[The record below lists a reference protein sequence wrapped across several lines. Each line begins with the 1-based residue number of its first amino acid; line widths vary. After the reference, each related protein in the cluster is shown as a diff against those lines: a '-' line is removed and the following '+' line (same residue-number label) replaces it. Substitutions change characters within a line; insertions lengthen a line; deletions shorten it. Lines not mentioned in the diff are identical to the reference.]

1 MNKRKILNDPVHGF
15 ITFRDENIFDLV
27 EHHWF
32 QRLRRIRQL
41 GMTSYVY
48 PGALHTRFQH
58 AIGAMH
64 LMNLAIDTLR
74 SKEIDIS
81 KEESAALNFAILL
94 HDIGH
99 GPFSHALEHTLVS
112 KVPHESIS
120 GLFMNRMNEE
130 LNGILSLAIRIFNN
144 MYDRPFLRQL
154 VASQLDMDRLDYLKR
169 DSFFTGVSE
178 GVVNTERIIT
188 MLNVHQNNICI
199 EEKGIYS
206 VEKFLVA
213 RRLMYWQVYYHKTT
227 VAAEQMMV
235 GVLKRARELYRN
247 GDPIYASPALSV
259 FLEKDYS
266 YADFER
272 DPALLNWFA
281 MLDDVDIQMALK
293 MWTLHSD
300 SVLSRLSNGLVNR
313 NLFRSRLSNQPWPDE
328 GYEDLLKKAAKQF
341 GISIEEAGL
350 LVNREVIS
358 NHAYQSDADHI
369 NVLYRDGSC
378 REFAEASDH
387 LQVLT
392 LGKPVEKYVL
402 CYPKELDS

>member
-1 MNKRKILNDPVHGF
+1 
-15 ITFRDENIFDLV
+15 
-27 EHHWF
+27 
-32 QRLRRIRQL
+32 
-41 GMTSYVY
+41 
-48 PGALHTRFQH
+48 
-58 AIGAMH
+58 
-64 LMNLAIDTLR
+64 
-74 SKEIDIS
+74 
-81 KEESAALNFAILL
+81 
-94 HDIGH
+94 
-99 GPFSHALEHTLVS
+99 
-112 KVPHESIS
+112 
-120 GLFMNRMNEE
+120 
-130 LNGILSLAIRIFNN
+130 
-144 MYDRPFLRQL
+144 
-154 VASQLDMDRLDYLKR
+154 
-169 DSFFTGVSE
+169 
-178 GVVNTERIIT
+178 
-188 MLNVHQNNICI
+188 
-199 EEKGIYS
+199 
-206 VEKFLVA
+206 
-213 RRLMYWQVYYHKTT
+213 MYWQVYYHKTT

-247 GDPIYASPALSV
+247 GDKMYASPALSV

-272 DPALLNWFA
+272 EPALLNWFA

-313 NLFRSRLSNQPWPDE
+313 NLFRSRLSNQPWSDAL
-328 GYEDLLKKAAKQF
+328 YEELLKKAANHF

-387 LQVLT
+387 LQVLA